1 MSEPSPQ
8 RLERELE
15 QLGIRYLRVEHPAV
29 FTVEQSESVVPPMDW
44 ARTKNLFLR
53 DKKGTRHFLLVAA
66 HDKRVDLKR
75 LGELLQAKGL
85 MLASD
90 ERLAKFLGVTPG
102 AVSVLALV
110 NDTGHGVE
118 LLVDRDVWSASA
130 ILAHPLVNTAT
141 LAIPREGLERLL
153 RQTGH
158 VPQVIDVPSPA
169 I

>member
-1 MSEPSPQ
+1 MTLSPTQ
-8 RLERELE
+8 RLESELE
-15 QLGIRYLRVEHPAV
+15 RLGVDYLRIEHPAV
-29 FTVEQSESVVPPMDW
+29 FTVEQSETLVPPMDG

-53 DKKGTRHFLLVAA
+53 DKKGARHFLLVAA

-75 LGELLQAKGL
+75 LGEQLQAKGL

-110 NDTGHGVE
+110 NDTGGDVE
-118 LLVDRDVWSASA
+118 LLVDREVWAAAA

-153 RQTGH
+153 SGTGH
-158 VPQVIDVPSPA
+158 VPQVIDVPPPA

>member
-1 MSEPSPQ
+1 MTPSPSE

-15 QLGIRYLRVEHPAV
+15 RLGIAHVRVDHPAV
-29 FTVEQSESVVPPMDW
+29 FTVEQSESVVPPMDG

-75 LGELLQAKGL
+75 LGEQLQAKGL

-110 NDTGHGVE
+110 NDTGRGVE
-118 LLVDRDVWSASA
+118 LLVDRDVWSAQA

-141 LAIPREGLERLL
+141 LAIPRAGLERLL
-153 RQTGH
+153 QHTGH
-158 VPQVIDVPSPA
+158 LPQVIDVPPPA